1 MISQFHSIS
10 YDPDINR
17 LIYDKFQDKVQKLQK
32 LVTASEQDR
41 TVLGERLEHSRGTI
55 ADLKKQLAKSS
66 EKISALSRT
75 GEDGDLRQ
83 MELEAQLKTNKQVF
97 NFNLILV
104 QSD

>member
-1 MISQFHSIS
+1 M
-10 YDPDINR
+10 
-17 LIYDKFQDKVQKLQK
+17 IYDKFQDKVQKLQK

-104 QSD
+104 